1 MEEKRQRRRAQLGQP
16 PSGPGISGI
25 GQGPVVP
32 EQPQLQQSGQQSG
45 GSQQI
50 PSRNALQELKSALR
64 RPSAQQHSLVTNIL
78 KRNPMVMSEFINE
91 RQQSL
96 QHRHNVRPPILTNP
110 PDQPQNVP
118 DLTEGGT
125 HGCSNNIPTASKT
138 SQEEPKENGHKCMI
152 CFEPPEPMFMFLN
165 CGHLPFCDQCSAKI
179 MKERK
184 ICPICREYVSK
195 RQRAYFQQA

>member
-1 MEEKRQRRRAQLGQP
+1 MEEKRLRRRAQLGQS

-32 EQPQLQQSGQQSG
+32 EQPQLQQSGQQSD

-50 PSRNALQELKSALR
+50 PSRNALQELISALR
-64 RPSAQQHSLVTNIL
+64 R
-78 KRNPMVMSEFINE
+78 
-91 RQQSL
+91 
-96 QHRHNVRPPILTNP
+96 
-110 PDQPQNVP
+110 
-118 DLTEGGT
+118 
-125 HGCSNNIPTASKT
+125 NNIPTASKT
-138 SQEEPKENGHKCMI
+138 SQEEPKEKGIKCTI

-184 ICPICREYVSK
+184 ICPICREFVSK